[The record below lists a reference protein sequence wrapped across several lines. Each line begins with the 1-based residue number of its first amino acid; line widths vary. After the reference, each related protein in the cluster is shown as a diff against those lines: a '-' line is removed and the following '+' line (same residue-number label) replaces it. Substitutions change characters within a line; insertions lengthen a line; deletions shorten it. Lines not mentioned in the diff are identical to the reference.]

1 MRAKLQVFLIV
12 TNIITIKFM
21 QNRWGYQSDC
31 YQEFIL
37 AREQLVPGIGR
48 TAFFIKKARPEG
60 NRFDKN

>member
-1 MRAKLQVFLIV
+1 
-12 TNIITIKFM
+12 M